1 MDAAAPASALLAAKT
16 AIIDRVMTEDYAR
29 HPELAARYGERG
41 RAFYQ
46 RDCGHHLDFLAEAAA
61 HAAPA
66 LFSDYI
72 AWASTM
78 LAARGVRVADLAEN
92 LRLLQWAIREQ
103 FPGADGAAMTAPIE
117 AAVAQLPQEPA
128 TPPSFIAGDQPHDAL
143 AQQFLDLLLLR
154 ERRAAADLVATAVTR
169 DGLPLQRLY
178 LDVFQRSQREIGRLW
193 QLNRIGV
200 ADEHFATAATMAL
213 MNRFFP
219 QFATAGAGA
228 GPRAVCC
235 CVEGDLHELGLRM
248 VADFLEM
255 GGWDCDYLGANTPR
269 ADLLRSLASDPPRLV
284 ALSATMTFHVGAVAE
299 LIRQLRAQPETAG
312 LPVLVG
318 GRPFLV
324 EDTLWRKI
332 GADAFAHDA
341 DSVID
346 AATRLTARGAGHA

>member
-46 RDCGHHLDFLAEAAA
+46 RDCGHHLDFLAEAVA

-78 LAARGVRVADLAEN
+78 LPAHGVRVADLAEN

-103 FPGADGAAMTAPIE
+103 FPGADGAVMAAPIE
-117 AAVAQLPQEPA
+117 AALAQLPQAPA

-219 QFATAGAGA
+219 QFAANGAGN

-269 ADLLRSLASDPPRLV
+269 ADLLRSLAADPPDLV